1 MYVAIT
7 RARRRLYLTHA
18 QSRMLHGQV
27 RYNIPSRFVDEIPRE
42 LVSWLSPQR
51 RYAARAI
58 DVDTAEWGTLGS
70 ARSVEDSMSGARSAA
85 SEAGAPTWRIGQSV
99 RHAKFGLGIIIDAEG
114 RGADARVQVNFREA
128 GVKWLALDY
137 ARLEAA

>member
-27 RYNIPSRFVDEIPRE
+27 RYNVASRFVAE
-42 LVSWLSPQR
+42 LPPDLLQWLSPQR
-51 RYAARAI
+51 YRAASAI
-58 DVDTAEWGTLGS
+58 DVDASEWGG
-70 ARSVEDSMSGARSAA
+70 GAATVPA
-85 SEAGAPTWRIGQSV
+85 SPRVTGRPPRGAEASPWRIGQTV
-99 RHAKFGLGIIIDAEG
+99 RHARFGIGVIIDAEG
-114 RGADARVQVNFREA
+114 HGADARVQVNFRDA
-128 GVKWLALDY
+128 GAKWLALEF